1 MASFTDQI
9 SQFNPY
15 IQELPIEEMVKVG
28 MYKQQQY
35 DAGVQKIQSYV
46 DNIAGLAVSKPQHK
60 QYVQSQ
66 LNELG
71 NKLKTVA
78 AADFSNQQLVNS
90 VGGMAGQ
97 ILKDPIVQ
105 NAVYSTKVIQKGY
118 QDMEAARK
126 AGKSSKD
133 NEDYYEAKIA
143 EWYNNPDL
151 KSPFSGKFTQ
161 LTDVN
166 KKLIELGDNLKKNAP
181 EFSIDNPFVRDN
193 NGKELYFKTI
203 KVKDPKT
210 GKQINQT
217 VASTD
222 PSQGGEKRL
231 DLDMLRTTV
240 KGVTAQ
246 KLLST
251 FRDSLDSNDI
261 EQLKINSWARYRG
274 ATAQTFKDDIAEG
287 YKAAKSIL
295 NQEIVDLATVLQNPN
310 LSSKEKGDLKVLL
323 ERKTKEFNSGDLEKA
338 MEAEMAQV
346 ETNIKNVGLDEFKY
360 KIYTN
365 QYLSSLA
372 KDLSN
377 RSYQEERVANPA
389 RAADLAQQQFQ
400 LNQLKFQDESRA
412 RWADFGLKEK
422 ADRRADEKHRAE
434 MKLLQPTTFTDV
446 REGTIA
452 TGASV
457 PTFQT
462 EKENLQGLLQQ
473 KATLQ
478 SQYAQT
484 LFGKGLTPSQLSK
497 AFANLEFEY
506 RSNPLMNL
514 TKDQQSYLNKVK
526 DIDNE
531 TSISINLQTASMKAA
546 DAKVVKEAIA
556 KSGVKPITFNN
567 GQVISPEEVSEILP
581 ELKKFERIAGTGGYQ
596 GGGFVTT
603 AFDSKAAQDYFRS
616 YKGGKYSNVANI
628 FIKGRTNQTLTA
640 PEQQIIKSY
649 SGFSKA
655 LQNSASNY
663 EDYQN
668 EFIASNSPKFI
679 SQKATLSPDLVKAD
693 ELALSR
699 FISRYTDRYATLD
712 KKPSSGNP
720 TTIGQWWNSRGSGSD
735 KGGKVNWTF
744 EKFDDGTGQVVVTK
758 GNQTEIMK
766 ATAEDIADYFPQAT
780 QTSAFN
786 PIKRTINISPSKTT
800 NLSDDRTA
808 NPYNAVT
815 ARYSGTDL
823 PQLKGVKEAPLFRY
837 DVEGEIGNT
846 GRETDKYS
854 LIGYVKDPKTD
865 VWKRKELH
873 PGYVGEGKIIDILSR
888 FSSNNILEAQKTWK

>member
-15 IQELPIEEMVKVG
+15 IQELPVEEMVKVG

-71 NKLKTVA
+71 NKLKIVA

-90 VGGMAGQ
+90 VGGMAGK

-105 NAVYSTKVIQKGY
+105 NAVYSTKIIQKGY

-133 NEDYYEAKIA
+133 NEDYYESKIA
-143 EWYNNPDL
+143 EWYSNPDL
-151 KSPFSGKFTQ
+151 KTPFSGNFTQ
-161 LTDVN
+161 FKDVN
-166 KKLIELGDNLKKNAP
+166 KKLVELGDNLKKNAP
-181 EFSIDNPFVRDN
+181 EFSIDQPFMRN
-193 NGKELYFKTI
+193 EKGETLYFKTI
-203 KVKDPKT
+203 KVKDKA
-210 GKQINQT
+210 GKEVNQT

-231 DLDMLRTTV
+231 DLDMLRTKV

-246 KLLST
+246 KILST

-274 ATAQTFKDDIAEG
+274 ATAQTFKNDIAEG
-287 YKAAKSIL
+287 YKAAKGIL
-295 NQEIVDLATVLQNPN
+295 NQEIVDLATTLQNPN
-310 LSSKEKGDLKVLL
+310 LSSKEKSDLKVLL
-323 ERKTKEFNSGDLEKA
+323 EQKTKEFNSGNLEKA
-338 MEAEMAQV
+338 MEAEMAEV
-346 ETNIKNVGLDEFKY
+346 ETNIKKTGLDEFKY
-360 KIYTN
+360 KIYAN

-372 KDLSN
+372 RDLSN
-377 RSYQEERVANPA
+377 RSYEEERVANPA
-389 RAADLAQQQFQ
+389 RAADLAQQKFQLDQLQFQ
-400 LNQLKFQDESRA
+400 DDSRYKWAKYNLDVEANVRA
-412 RWADFGLKEK
+412 R
-422 ADRRADEKHRAE
+422 EKHRAE

-446 REGTIA
+446 REGTVA
-452 TGASV
+452 TGSSV
-457 PTFQT
+457 PTFKT
-462 EKENLQGLLQQ
+462 ERENLQALLQQ
-473 KATLQ
+473 KANLQ
-478 SQYAQT
+478 SEYGQT
-484 LFGKGLTPSQLSK
+484 LFGKGLTPSQLGES
-497 AFANLEFEY
+497 FANLEADY
-506 RSNPLMNL
+506 RANPSMGL
-514 TKDQQSYLNKVK
+514 TKDQASYLNKVK
-526 DIDNE
+526 AIDNE
-531 TSISINLQTASMKAA
+531 TSISINLQTASMKSA

-556 KSGVKPITFNN
+556 KSGVKPITFSN

-581 ELKKFERIAGTGGYQ
+581 ELRKFERVTGSGGYQ
-596 GGGFVTT
+596 GGGYVTT
-603 AFDSKAAQDYFRS
+603 AFDSKAAQDYFRN
-616 YKGGKYSNVANI
+616 YKGGKYSNAANI

-640 PEQQIIKSY
+640 PEQQVIKTY

-655 LQNSASNY
+655 LEKSANNY

-693 ELALSR
+693 EAALDK

-758 GNQTEIMK
+758 GGQTEIMK

-800 NLSDDRTA
+800 NLADDRTT

-815 ARYSGTDL
+815 ARFSGNDL

-837 DVEGEIGNT
+837 DIEGEIGNT

-865 VWKRKELH
+865 TWKRKELH
-873 PGYVGEGKIIDILSR
+873 PGYVGEGKIVDILNR
-888 FSSNNILEAQKTWK
+888 FSGNNILEAIKTWK